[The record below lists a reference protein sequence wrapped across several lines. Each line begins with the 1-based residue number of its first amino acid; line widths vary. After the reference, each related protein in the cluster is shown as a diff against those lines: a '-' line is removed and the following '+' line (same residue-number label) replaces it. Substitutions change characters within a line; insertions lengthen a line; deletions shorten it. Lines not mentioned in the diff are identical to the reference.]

1 MKLLRTAARRE
12 DEMAND
18 FAQLIDEGRALL
30 QEMVGK
36 PVRKT
41 TQDTLDQVSEKVTDL
56 QSYALSAARDG
67 MKRSAK
73 YGKKYGRQA
82 DQYLRENPWP
92 TLAGGILLGAIAAF
106 LLTRR

>member
-36 PVRKT
+36 PARKS
-41 TQDTLDQVSEKVTDL
+41 TQDALDQVSEKVADL
-56 QSYALSAARDG
+56 QSYALRAARDG
-67 MKRSAK
+67 VKQGAK
-73 YGKKYGRQA
+73 YGRKYGREA
-82 DQYLRENPWP
+82 DQYLRDNPWP